1 MYIFTGIEV
10 SIARPEISHPRSV
23 PHAGENR
30 RPGHVQEVV
39 EVEEVVQEIWE
50 REISIL

>member
-10 SIARPEISHPRSV
+10 SIARPEISHPKSV

-39 EVEEVVQEIWE
+39 EEDVQEIWE